1 MSMTRPTLPELTRQA
16 AAELPLAGAD
26 DTLRRNLYTPL
37 SAALAGAVHGLYGYQ
52 DNIAAELFPETCSE
66 ERLLTVHAPFWLPD
80 TGRKEAAPAQGTV
93 LLTGNAGTATDAG
106 TVFNRAD
113 GTQFALLAGGV
124 IASNGQQ
131 LAPVVCLTAGQAGNT
146 EPGGTLQLANPV
158 AGLNSV
164 ATVQT
169 PGLSGGADIEDIE
182 DLRARIVAARR
193 NGGQVGRAVDWEA
206 WAMEVA
212 GVTRAWAA
220 PKLMGAGSM
229 TVYFMRDD
237 DADPYPD
244 ATEQATVQRHLES
257 TGTPWGELF
266 AVAPVRK
273 LVPMSIKLVPDTAS
287 NRVAVT
293 KALTALFSREA
304 SPVVRDRE
312 GRTALPLSGVTILRS
327 HLTEAISGATG
338 EDDHTLSVPVADVVC
353 AIGELAELGTITW
366 L

>member
-1 MSMTRPTLPELTRQA
+1 MSMTRPTLPELKRQA

-37 SAALAGAVHGLYGYQ
+37 STALAGAVHGLYGYQ
-52 DNIAAELFPETCSE
+52 DTIAAEIFPETCSE
-66 ERLLTVHAPFWLPD
+66 ERLLNVHAPFWLPNS
-80 TGRKEAAPAQGTV
+80 GRTEATTARGTV

-113 GTQFALLAGGV
+113 GTQFALLTGGV
-124 IASNGQQ
+124 VAGDGQLLAS
-131 LAPVVCLTAGQAGNT
+131 VVCLTAGQAGNT

-164 ATVQT
+164 ATVQS

-182 DLRARIVAARR
+182 DLRARVVAVRR
-193 NGGQVGRAVDWEA
+193 NGGQVGRAVDWES
-206 WAMEVA
+206 WALEVP

-229 TVYFMRDD
+229 TVYFMRDG
-237 DADPYPD
+237 DAAPYPD
-244 ATEQATVQRHLES
+244 AAEQAAVQAYLET

-266 AVAPVRK
+266 AVAPIRK
-273 LVPMSIKLVPDTAS
+273 LVPMSIKLVPDNAS
-287 NRVAVT
+287 NRSAVT
-293 KALTALFSREA
+293 KALTVLFSSEA
-304 SPVVRDRE
+304 SPVARDSE
-312 GRTALPLSGVTILRS
+312 GRTTLPVSGVTILRS
-327 HLTEAISGATG
+327 HITEAISGTTG
-338 EDDHTLSVPVADVVC
+338 EYDHTLSLPAGNVVC

>member
-1 MSMTRPTLPELTRQA
+1 MSMTRPTLPDLKRQA
-16 AAELPLAGAD
+16 AAELALAGAD

-37 SAALAGAVHGLYGYQ
+37 STALAGAVHGLYGYQ
-52 DNIAAELFPETCSE
+52 DAIAAELFPETCSE
-66 ERLLTVHAPFWLPD
+66 ERLLNVHAPFWLPGD
-80 TGRKEAAPAQGTV
+80 GRKEATPAQGTV

-113 GTQFALLAGGV
+113 GTSFALRNGGV
-124 IASNGQQ
+124 IAGDGQM
-131 LAPVVCLTAGQAGNT
+131 LASVVCLTAGQAGNT

-164 ATVQT
+164 ATVQS
-169 PGLSGGADIEDIE
+169 PGLSGGADVENIE
-182 DLRARIVAARR
+182 DLRARVVAVRR

-206 WAMEVA
+206 WALEVP

-244 ATEQATVQRHLES
+244 AAEQAAVQTHLES

-273 LVPMSIKLVPDTAS
+273 IIPMSIKLVPDNAS
-287 NRVAVT
+287 NRSAVT
-293 KALTALFSREA
+293 KALTALLSREA
-304 SPVVRDRE
+304 SPVTRDSE
-312 GRTALPLSGVTILRS
+312 GRTALPVSGVTILRS

-338 EDDHTLSVPVADVVC
+338 EIDHTLSVPASDVAC